1 LNGREMKP
9 LDLSAATLVCAMG
22 RGLGEVAA
30 SLREGRSG
38 LRANDLDWLDADTHI
53 GRVEGLETAALP
65 DALSNY
71 DCRNNRLAQMGLETD
86 GFADHVAETAGRY
99 GADRIAV
106 VLGTSTSGIR
116 QTEIAYA
123 ARDPETGAL
132 PADFHLMET
141 HDYFSLTDFV
151 RRALALTGPGA
162 VVSTACSSSSRAFV
176 DASRLIEAGLCD
188 AAVVGGVD
196 TLCRLTVRGFGAL
209 ELLDTAPCRPND
221 RSRSGI
227 SIGEAAGFAL
237 LERAGQGKAPP
248 FARLLGFGESS
259 DGYHMSAPDPDGKGA
274 QIAMRDALRRSGL
287 RGDQIDYV
295 NLHGT
300 GTPLNDRAEDT
311 AVASVLGPDV
321 PASSTKGGT
330 GHTLGAAG
338 VTGVLLAGLAIRLG
352 IRPKNLNLT
361 DLDPEFRSRIL
372 TDTETG
378 PVRHVLA
385 NAFGFGGSNCSIV
398 LGEAA

>member
-1 LNGREMKP
+1 MEPLNI
-9 LDLSAATLVCAMG
+9 SAATLVCAMG
-22 RGLGEVAA
+22 RGLDDVAA
-30 SLREGRSG
+30 NLRAERSG
-38 LRANDLDWLDADTHI
+38 LRANDLPWLDVETHI
-53 GRVEGLETAALP
+53 GRVDGLEEIAVPAAQS
-65 DALSNY
+65 DY
-71 DCRNNRLAQMGLETD
+71 DCRNNRLAQMGLDTD
-86 GFADHVAETAGRY
+86 GFSDRIAAATERY

-132 PADFHLMET
+132 PVDFHLMET

-176 DASRLIEAGLCD
+176 DASRLIEAGFCD

-209 ELLDTAPCRPND
+209 ELLDARPCRPND
-221 RSRSGI
+221 RSRCGI

-237 LERAGQGKAPP
+237 LERAGQGDTPPAP

-259 DGYHMSAPDPDGKGA
+259 DGYHMSAPDPEGKGA
-274 QIAMRDALRRSGL
+274 QIAMRDALLRSGL
-287 RGDQIDYV
+287 RADQIDYV

-300 GTPLNDRAEDT
+300 GTPLNDRAEDA
-311 AVASVLGPDV
+311 AVSAVLGPGV
-321 PASSTKGGT
+321 PTSSTKGGT

-338 VTGVLLAGLAIRLG
+338 ITGVLLAGLCIQHG
-352 IRPKNLNLT
+352 IKPKNLNILEV
-361 DLDPEFRSRIL
+361 DPGFHSRIL
-372 TDTETG
+372 TESQTG
-378 PVRHVLA
+378 PVQYVLA

-398 LGEAA
+398 LGAA

>member
-1 LNGREMKP
+1 MDP
-9 LDLSAATLVCAMG
+9 IDISAATLVCAMG
-22 RGLGEVAA
+22 RGLDNVAA
-30 SLREGRSG
+30 SLREERSG

-53 GRVEGLETAALP
+53 GRVDGLEELAFPAI
-65 DALSNY
+65 LSDY
-71 DCRNNRLAQMGLETD
+71 DCRNNRLAQLGLETD
-86 GFADHVAETAGRY
+86 GFAYRVAEAAARY
-99 GADRIAV
+99 GADRVAV

-132 PADFHLMET
+132 PADFHLQET
-141 HDYFSLTDFV
+141 HDYFSLADFV

-162 VVSTACSSSSRAFV
+162 AVSTACSSSSRAFI

-209 ELLDTAPCRPND
+209 ELLDARPCRPND
-221 RSRSGI
+221 RSRGGI

-237 LERAGQGKAPP
+237 LERAGESGASAAP

-259 DGYHMSAPDPDGKGA
+259 DGYHMSAPDPAGKGA
-274 QIAMRDALRRSGL
+274 QIAMRDALKRSEL
-287 RGDQIDYV
+287 QADQIDYI

-300 GTPLNDRAEDT
+300 GTPLNDRTEDI
-311 AVASVLGPDV
+311 AVAAVLGRDV
-321 PASSTKGGT
+321 AASSTKGGT

-338 VTGVLLAGLAIRLG
+338 VTGVLLAGLAIRHG
-352 IRPKNLNLT
+352 IKPKNLNLVEV
-361 DLDPEFRSRIL
+361 DPDFRSRIL
-372 TDTETG
+372 ADTETG
-378 PVRHVLA
+378 PVRYALA

-398 LGEAA
+398 LGGAE